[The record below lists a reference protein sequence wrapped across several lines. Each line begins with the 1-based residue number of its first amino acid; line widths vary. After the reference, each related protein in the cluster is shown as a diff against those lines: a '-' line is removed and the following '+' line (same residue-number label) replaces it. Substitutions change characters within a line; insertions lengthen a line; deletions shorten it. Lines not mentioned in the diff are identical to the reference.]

1 MVVSVTVP
9 SDVPDQ
15 YPDARDDR
23 GFSSTTGGNRLC
35 HRVSVPPGRTVL
47 LVRDGTPLPARTPA
61 QLLSQLAHRVLG
73 PLRPHRIR
81 AVLDYHGLR
90 DAPAAGQ
97 AEIAARYGVNVRSV
111 SNWVTTVAAAG
122 AHLPLSP
129 EMATEI
135 SRRSRPGEDHRG
147 SRPGEDH
154 RGRGR
159 VASTLG
165 LPSPARPLSPAPAPR
180 PRIPPEHWAAAG
192 IAVRVLATI
201 GPLPLPSL
209 LGAVHRSRRF
219 RARAPVTADDLAA
232 GLLAAHATL
241 ADGLWHAPAGAIAPD
256 RDRLVA
262 TTLGDR
268 DVSRSEL
275 IEALVGAGY
284 ARSSAAGRTI
294 TTHPLI
300 THVGPARYRLIQ
312 YTGPQPT
319 EPPQH

>member
-1 MVVSVTVP
+1 MCRYHP
-9 SDVPDQ
+9 SP
-15 YPDARDDR
+15 
-23 GFSSTTGGNRLC
+23 
-35 HRVSVPPGRTVL
+35 TVL
-47 LVRDGTPLPARTPA
+47 LVRDGTPLPGQTPA

-129 EMATEI
+129 EMTTQI
-135 SRRSRPGEDHRG
+135 NRRSRPGEDHRG
-147 SRPGEDH
+147 RT
-154 RGRGR
+154 R
-159 VASTLG
+159 VASTFG
-165 LPSPARPLSPAPAPR
+165 LPPPARPLSPAPAPR
-180 PRIPPEHWAAAG
+180 PRIPPDLWAAAG
-192 IAVRVLATI
+192 IAVRVLATL

-219 RARAPVTADDLAA
+219 RARTPITGDQLAD

-256 RDRLVA
+256 RYRLVA
-262 TTLGDR
+262 STLGDR

-275 IEALVGAGY
+275 IEALVAANY
-284 ARSSAAGRTI
+284 TRSSAVGRTI

-300 THVGPARYRLIQ
+300 THIGPARYRLIEH
-312 YTGPQPT
+312 TGPEPT